1 MPRYIKVTNT
11 LTRDLD
17 DSEFQ
22 RLVNEDLIV
31 LNSDG
36 TVDFVRPC
44 IDEEI
49 FHQDDIEY
57 EDAEVIEF
65 TTQTQE

>member
-1 MPRYIKVTNT
+1 MCS
-11 LTRDLD
+11 LTTPGLVFPSHDRGY
-17 DSEFQ
+17 Q

-57 EDAEVIEF
+57 EDAEVVEF
-65 TTQTQE
+65 ETQDQE